1 MAGYNKV
8 ILIGRVVADPEMR
21 YTPSG
26 KPVANFTVAVDR
38 NRTNPQGERETDF
51 INIVTWQR
59 LAEIC
64 SQYLTKGKL
73 VAIDGRLQTR
83 SYDTNDGRKVK
94 IYEVVANHMQMLD
107 RPPGGE
113 GRREYAPAH
122 AAEGKEA
129 AAAAPTV
136 VEPLDSG
143 DSFYDVDLEDIP
155 F

>member
-1 MAGYNKV
+1 VGAGYNKV

-26 KPVANFTVAVDR
+26 KPTANFTMAVDR
-38 NRTNPQGERETDF
+38 NWVNPQGERETDF
-51 INIVTWQR
+51 INIVVWQK

-73 VAIDGRLQTR
+73 IAIDGRLQTR

-94 IYEVVANHMQMLD
+94 VYEVVASQMQMLD
-107 RPPGGE
+107 RAPAGE
-113 GRREYAPAH
+113 GRREFTPPP
-122 AAEGKEA
+122 EKQP
-129 AAAAPTV
+129 AAAPTV

-143 DSFYDVDLEDIP
+143 DAFYDVNLDDIP